1 MKSALF
7 SPFAMRGLTI
17 DNRIMLSPL
26 CQYSSIDGC
35 MNDWQMTHLG
45 MFAMSGASFVCFE
58 MTDVEPVGRITYGC
72 SGLYSDENEA
82 ALVRVLA
89 HCRKYGQAKYAL
101 QIAHAGRRA
110 SKKAP
115 FEGSKPI
122 SVKEGGWQAVA
133 PSAIPESDGSD
144 APHALTIA
152 EIKLLVEKFAAATQ
166 RAARIGFDAIELH
179 GAHGYLLHQFLSPLS
194 NQRTDEYGG
203 SLVNRMRFPLE
214 VFAAMRAVW
223 PADKPLGVRIS
234 CTEWMPGGWDI
245 DDAVVLSHELKN
257 LGCDWIDAS
266 SGAGYKEAKIPYAPG
281 YHMPFAERIKKE
293 VNINT
298 IAVGLITEF
307 DHAEKVVANGQ
318 ADIVALGRGM
328 MWNPRWGW
336 HAAKALGESL
346 DIPRQYLRVRPGA

>member
-26 CQYSSIDGC
+26 CQYSSVDGC

-115 FEGSKPI
+115 FEGSAPI

-281 YHMPFAERIKKE
+281 YHIPFAERIKKE

-346 DIPRQYLRVRPGA
+346 DSPRQYLRVRPGA